1 MEKNVF
7 TKLILNS
14 INSPF
19 NIHILN
25 LVNTINSI
33 SSDNRIHET
42 LELFS
47 IENIFNRNIA
57 TFLKNID
64 LSEFVLESDSFLSI
78 SSALDTIFDNILLSK
93 SVHDNLRILIN
104 NIKNVLNALRKVSYK
119 KELEKQFEV
128 LEDSLSYIEE
138 NTIKQSIN
146 NLVNDEKYAE
156 LLWNSIINFSSSL
169 YGILAALTPNSKW
182 EDVIVD
188 KDKFNSFIK
197 ELSRTTNK

>member
-1 MEKNVF
+1 M
-7 TKLILNS
+7 
-14 INSPF
+14 
-19 NIHILN
+19 
-25 LVNTINSI
+25 
-33 SSDNRIHET
+33 
-42 LELFS
+42 
-47 IENIFNRNIA
+47 
-57 TFLKNID
+57 
-64 LSEFVLESDSFLSI
+64 
-78 SSALDTIFDNILLSK
+78 
-93 SVHDNLRILIN
+93 
-104 NIKNVLNALRKVSYK
+104 NALRKVSYK

>member
-47 IENIFNRNIA
+47 IQNIFNRNIA
-57 TFLKNID
+57 TFLKNVD
-64 LSEFVLESDSFLSI
+64 LSESVLESDSFLSI
-78 SSALDTIFDNILLSK
+78 SSALDTIFDNILLS
-93 SVHDNLRILIN
+93 
-104 NIKNVLNALRKVSYK
+104 
-119 KELEKQFEV
+119 
-128 LEDSLSYIEE
+128 
-138 NTIKQSIN
+138 
-146 NLVNDEKYAE
+146 
-156 LLWNSIINFSSSL
+156 
-169 YGILAALTPNSKW
+169 
-182 EDVIVD
+182 
-188 KDKFNSFIK
+188 SFYYFY
-197 ELSRTTNK
+197 

>member
-47 IENIFNRNIA
+47 IQNIFNRNIA
-57 TFLKNID
+57 TFLKNVD
-64 LSEFVLESDSFLSI
+64 LSESVLESDSFLSI

-93 SVHDNLRILIN
+93 SLHENLRILIN
-104 NIKNVLNALRKVSYK
+104 NLKNILNTLRKVANT

-128 LEDSLSYIEE
+128 LEDSLGYIEE
-138 NTIKQSIN
+138 NTIKKSIN
-146 NLVNDEKYAE
+146 NLVNDEKYAD

-197 ELSRTTNK
+197 ELSTPNK

>member
-33 SSDNRIHET
+33 SSDNRIHDT

-47 IENIFNRNIA
+47 IENIFNTNIA

-64 LSEFVLESDSFLSI
+64 LSESVLESDSFLSI

-138 NTIKQSIN
+138 NTIKKSIN

-197 ELSRTTNK
+197 ELSTPNK

>member
-138 NTIKQSIN
+138 NTIKKSIN

>member
-33 SSDNRIHET
+33 SSDNRIHDT

-47 IENIFNRNIA
+47 IENIFNTNIA

-64 LSEFVLESDSFLSI
+64 LSESVLESDSFLSI

-138 NTIKQSIN
+138 NTIKKSIN

-197 ELSRTTNK
+197 ELSRTNK

>member
-47 IENIFNRNIA
+47 IQNIFNRNIA
-57 TFLKNID
+57 TFLKNVD
-64 LSEFVLESDSFLSI
+64 LSESVLESDSFLSI

-93 SVHDNLRILIN
+93 SLHENLRILIN
-104 NIKNVLNALRKVSYK
+104 NLKNILNALRKVANT

-128 LEDSLSYIEE
+128 LEDSLGYIEE
-138 NTIKQSIN
+138 NTIKKSIN
-146 NLVNDEKYAE
+146 NLVNDEKYAD

-197 ELSRTTNK
+197 ELSTSNK